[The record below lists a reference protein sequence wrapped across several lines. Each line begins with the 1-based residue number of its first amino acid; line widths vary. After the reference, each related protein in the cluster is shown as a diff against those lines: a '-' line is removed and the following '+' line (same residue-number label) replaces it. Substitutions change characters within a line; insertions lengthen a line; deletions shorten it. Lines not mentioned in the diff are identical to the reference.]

1 MEYKDYYKI
10 LGVKK
15 DAPQDEIK
23 RAYRKLSRKYHP
35 DVSKEKD
42 AEKHFKEVGEAYEV
56 LKDPE
61 KRAAYDQFGSGWRP
75 GQDFRPP
82 PDWQQGFS
90 FGGGGFSEG
99 GVGGF
104 SDFFETLFGG
114 RHGSARSSG
123 QGRPGF
129 QRRGEDVHACI
140 NIDLEDSFLGA
151 TRTLTLSVPV
161 VAADGRGRARARER
175 TLQVKIPKGITE
187 GQQIRLQ
194 GQGGPPLGDGKPGDL
209 YLDIAFRPHPHYRVD
224 GKDLYLNLPIA
235 PWEAALGAKIKVPT
249 PAGVV
254 DLQIPAGSN
263 SGKTLRLK
271 GRGLPGGQNGDFYV
285 LLQIVLPPAEG
296 KKVQEIYRK
305 MERELSFNPRPALGV

>member
-15 DAPQDEIK
+15 DASQDDIK

-42 AEKHFKEVGEAYEV
+42 AEQHFKEVGEAYEV
-56 LKDPE
+56 LKDPD
-61 KRAAYDQFGSGWRP
+61 KRTAYDQLGSAWRP

-90 FGGGGFSEG
+90 FSGGDFSEG
-99 GVGGF
+99 DAGGF

-114 RHGSARSSG
+114 RYGSARSSR
-123 QGRPGF
+123 QDRTSF
-129 QRRGEDVHACI
+129 HMRGEDVHARI
-140 NIDLEDSFLGA
+140 SIDLEDSFHGA
-151 TRTLTLSVPV
+151 TRTLTLSVPEV
-161 VAADGRGRARARER
+161 GADGRGRTREK

-187 GQQIRLQ
+187 GQQIRLH
-194 GQGGPPLGDGKPGDL
+194 GQGGAALGNGTPGDL
-209 YLDIAFRPHPHYRVD
+209 YLDVAFQPHSHYRVD
-224 GKDLYLNLPIA
+224 GKDLYLDLPIA
-235 PWEAALGAKIKVPT
+235 PWEASLGAKIKVPT

-271 GRGLPGGQNGDFYV
+271 GRGLPGSQNGDLYV
-285 LLQIVLPPAEG
+285 LLQIILPPAEG
-296 KKVQEIYRK
+296 KNAQEIYRK
-305 MERELSFNPRPALGV
+305 MERELAFNPRAALGV

>member
-1 MEYKDYYKI
+1 MDYKDYYKT

-15 DAPQDEIK
+15 DASQDDIK

-42 AEKHFKEVGEAYEV
+42 AEQLFKEVGEAYEV

-61 KRAAYDQFGSGWRP
+61 KRTAYDQLGSSWQT
-75 GQDFRPP
+75 GQDFQPP

-90 FGGGGFSEG
+90 FGGGGFTEG
-99 GVGGF
+99 DAGNF

-114 RHGSARSSG
+114 RYGSARNSRQSHTTF
-123 QGRPGF
+123 RL
-129 QRRGEDVHACI
+129 RGEDIHAQI
-140 NIDLEDSFLGA
+140 SIDLEDSFHGA
-151 TRTLTLSVPV
+151 TRTLTLSVPEIT
-161 VAADGRGRARARER
+161 ADGREKTREK
-175 TLQVKIPKGITE
+175 TLQVKIPKGVTK

-194 GQGGPPLGDGKPGDL
+194 GQGGAPLGEGKPGDL
-209 YLDIAFRPHPHYRVD
+209 YLEIAFRPHPHYRID

-235 PWEAALGAKIKVPT
+235 PWEAALGAKVKVPT
-249 PAGVV
+249 PGGTV

-271 GRGLPGGQNGDFYV
+271 GRGLPGKPHGDLYMV
-285 LLQIVLPPAEG
+285 LQIVLPPAES
-296 KKVQEIYRK
+296 KKAKDLYRK
-305 MERELSFNPRPALGV
+305 MERELAFNPRASLGG